1 MTNEPIT
8 NTPILPEQP
17 RTTQGMAEASARLIE
32 LGLPPLRILAQ
43 VMEVVQAAEADWT
56 PNHPRVYRGSKVW
69 GEAIGEMRLLL
80 KPLGWSN
87 DEPRNQPLAVAP
99 SGLVAVTVA
108 NADEATGALG
118 PPYPKTNA
126 AKGKRTR
133 DAVHQNQ
140 ASFFDVRPEFAP
152 QAIRTWFL
160 LVHVD
165 RITGEVRG
173 EISLPLGLDLDGHP
187 TWWQERIILPTIN
200 GTSAPGSTRVGPKA
214 DDEEP
219 SQINVPVERRIVGL
233 E

>member
-1 MTNEPIT
+1 MPSE
-8 NTPILPEQP
+8 NTPILPQQP
-17 RTTQGMAEASARLIE
+17 RTVQGMADASARLLE
-32 LGLPPLRILAQ
+32 LDLPPLRNLTQ
-43 VMEVVQAAEADWT
+43 VMEVAQAAEADWT

-87 DEPRNQPLAVAP
+87 DEPHNQPLAVAP

-108 NADEATGALG
+108 NADEVTGIVG

-140 ASFFDVRPEFAP
+140 ASFFDVRPELTP

-160 LVHVD
+160 LIHVD
-165 RITGEVRG
+165 RSTGEVRG

-187 TWWQERIILPTIN
+187 TWWQERIILPPID
-200 GTSAPGSTRVGPKA
+200 GTFAPEPTQIGPKA
-214 DDEEP
+214 GNEAP
-219 SQINVPVERRIVGL
+219 TQIDVPVARRTVQQG
-233 E
+233 